1 MDYIS
6 GAIASGSF
14 RTDGMVVV
22 PCSMS
27 SVSGIASGSSSNLLE
42 RAADVIIKES
52 RPLVLVPRETPLS
65 AIHLENLLK
74 LARLGIK
81 IVPPMPGFYSKPESI
96 DDIVDN
102 TVGRVLD
109 QMGVENELCKRWS

>member
-1 MDYIS
+1 MGKFIV
-6 GAIASGSF
+6 GITGASGSIYGKRVVEEF
-14 RTDGMVVV
+14 LRYGHVVFLTITRSGMVVV

-27 SVSGIASGSSSNLLE
+27 SVSGVASGSSSNLLE

-81 IVPPMPGFYSKPESI
+81 IVPPMPGFYSKP
-96 DDIVDN
+96 VY
-102 TVGRVLD
+102 
-109 QMGVENELCKRWS
+109 